1 MRNRLLITTAF
12 CAAFVSA
19 PAFAQTEITDER
31 TTGIRTS
38 TVNEGQPA
46 NIIISSTGRVAITTD
61 NGGTGPAVTV
71 DSNNDL
77 TNNGEITDTTGDDN
91 VVAVLI
97 NGGTSG
103 TITNN
108 GRIDVTGTNVAT
120 DTDGDGDGD
129 GPFTDGENRVGILVD
144 GGGTFT
150 GSIINGENAFIDVN
164 GNNSAAIR
172 TVGLLDGSLTNS
184 GFINVLGSNSYGIDV
199 QGGMTGDLN
208 VGGVVTVT
216 GDGSSAIR
224 VGSDLGGIFLLTGN
238 IQTTGYRIASTP
250 NDITIVNVDADDR
263 LLSGSGVLI
272 GGSLGRGFY
281 IAGTA
286 FSGETTPGQILV
298 RTTAPALWI
307 APEHGTGENIV
318 LSRIMIPADPDTEG
332 SEDTNFDFS
341 FVNEGLI
348 QAFAVFDGNDST
360 AVRIEGSMI
369 GGSLRTT
376 TLEGGFLNAGTI
388 FSQASEAN
396 AVAVVLG
403 NGAIVPVFENSGT
416 LNVNTIGPN
425 ANSLGVHIQSGANV
439 PIFRNSNFINV
450 TTTGPNSSTAV
461 LDESNTLALI
471 ENTGV
476 IFAVV
481 GGGSS
486 LFPVDYGSNV
496 SASGEIS
503 LVSRTAIDVSNSTI
517 DVTLRQLAPPDGSSN
532 SDSVIRGDVRLGS
545 GNDTVDL
552 QAGFVDGD
560 IYFGDGADT
569 LTVSGGAAVIGSLH
583 DSDGQL
589 AVTVNDGQL
598 ELRNETPVQLTEAT
612 FNDGSR
618 LIFEVNSL
626 GSNSAFINASGTV
639 TFNEGSTITASL
651 DGLIGE
657 GAEFIV
663 LTANDLVIN
672 TAIDALQDTDAP
684 YLYNTAISRDPNDA
698 NQLVLTL
705 RRKTSS
711 ELGMHENRAAAYEAA
726 FSAWQD
732 NTDLGSAFAAINNS
746 ADFFSAYD
754 QLLPEYAASAIQFA
768 VASNDSA
775 IGALSSRLDAAR
787 RSPDG
792 TGGIWLQEFGYFADR
807 SQSGFGPGYRGQGVG
822 IAAGV
827 DRPFGPLYALG
838 LNFVGAASDIEE
850 SNGVDEPMTALTA
863 QIGVYGGADI
873 GNAFSGEFYLGG
885 GIDSFETERRVLIGS
900 FDRTAMADW
909 TGYHYSGSARFS
921 RDFEMGRW
929 YARPSVSI
937 DYLRLFESAFSES
950 GGGQGIDL
958 IIDDRESSTFSSTA
972 SFTAGARFGSSG
984 SWWSPQVRVGYRNDF
999 GSEDTITRARFS
1011 GYTNE
1016 FSFRAEDLPGSGVI
1030 LGLALQAGSNYST
1043 FSFDYD
1049 ADLRDGFVRHTARL
1063 VVRLVF

>member
-12 CAAFVSA
+12 CAAFLSA
-19 PAFAQTEITDER
+19 PALAQTEITDER

-38 TVNEGQPA
+38 TINDGQPA

-71 DSNNDL
+71 DSDNDL
-77 TNNGEITDTTGDDN
+77 TNNGEITDTTGGNN
-91 VVAVLI
+91 VVAVMV
-97 NGGTSG
+97 NGGTTG
-103 TITNN
+103 TVTNN
-108 GRIDVTGTNVAT
+108 GTISVAGTNVGT

-144 GGGTFT
+144 GTGAFT
-150 GSIINGENAFIDVN
+150 GSVINGENGSIDVA

-172 TVGLLDGSLTNS
+172 TVVLVDGSLLNS
-184 GFINVLGSNSYGIDV
+184 GFINVLGDNSYGIDV
-199 QGGMTGDLN
+199 QGGLTGDLN
-208 VGGVVTVT
+208 IGGTVNAT
-216 GDGSSAIR
+216 GQNASAVR
-224 VGSDLGGIFLLTGN
+224 VGSNIDGIFLLTGN
-238 IQTTGYRIASTP
+238 IQTTGYRITSTP
-250 NDITIVNVDADDR
+250 NDTNIINVDADDR
-263 LLSGSGVLI
+263 LLSSSAIQI
-272 GGSLGRGFY
+272 GGNLGRGFY

-286 FSGETTPGQILV
+286 FSGSQSPGQILA
-298 RTTAPALWI
+298 RTTAPAIWI
-307 APEHGTGENIV
+307 APSLGTGENIV

-332 SEDTNFDFS
+332 STDTNFDFS
-341 FVNEGLI
+341 FVNEGFV
-348 QAFAVFDGNDST
+348 QSVGVFNGNDST
-360 AVRIEGSMI
+360 AVRIEGAMV
-369 GGSLRTT
+369 GGMLRTT

-388 FSQASEAN
+388 SAQARQAN

-416 LNVNTIGPN
+416 LNVSTFGPG
-425 ANSLGVHIQSGANV
+425 SDGLGVHILSGANV

-450 TTTGPNSSTAV
+450 TTTGPNSSTGI
-461 LDESNTLALI
+461 LDESNSLALI

-476 IFAVV
+476 IFAVI
-481 GGGSS
+481 GNGSS
-486 LFPVDYGSNV
+486 VFPVDYGTDIG
-496 SASGEIS
+496 ASGE
-503 LVSRTAIDVSNSTI
+503 VSIVNRTAIDVSASTI
-517 DVTLRQLAPPDGSSN
+517 DVTLRQMAPPADSPN
-532 SDSVIRGDVRLGS
+532 SDAVIRGDVRLGS
-545 GNDTVDL
+545 GNDTVDI

-569 LTVSGGAAVIGSLH
+569 LTVSNGAAIIGSLH

-589 AVTVNDGQL
+589 SLTVNEGQI
-598 ELRNETPVQLTEAT
+598 ELQNETPVQLTQAT

-626 GSNSAFINASGTV
+626 GNTSAFIDASGTV

-684 YLYNTAISRDPNDA
+684 YLYNTSIARDPNDA

-705 RRKTSS
+705 RRKTSG

-732 NTDLGSAFAAINNS
+732 NDALGSAFAALNNS

-775 IGALSSRLDAAR
+775 IGALSGRLDAAR

-792 TGGIWLQEFGYFADR
+792 TGGVWLQEFGYFADR
-807 SQSGFGPGYRGQGVG
+807 SQSSFGPGYRGQGVG

-850 SNGVDEPMTALTA
+850 ANGVDEPMTALTA
-863 QIGVYGGADI
+863 QVGVYGGADF
-873 GNAFSGEFYLGG
+873 GDVFSGEFYLGG
-885 GIDSFETERRVLIGS
+885 GFDSFETERRVLIGS

-921 RDFEMGRW
+921 RDFEIGRW
-929 YARPSVSI
+929 YARPSLSI

-972 SFTAGARFGSSG
+972 SFTAGARFGSSN
-984 SWWSPQVRVGYRNDF
+984 SWWSPQVRIGYRNDF
-999 GSEDTITRARFS
+999 GGQDAITTARFS

-1016 FSFRAEDLPGSGVI
+1016 FSFRAEDLPGSGLI